1 MHKHLTR
8 LATGLALLTALS
20 AQAQVGLATL
30 PVQGR
35 PLTLVYPTASTAR
48 AVEFGP
54 FRLDVAPDAPLSPGQ
69 HRLIVMSH
77 GTGGSATADHALAAA
92 LARAGFV
99 VAQVEHEGDNFRDH
113 RLSGPD
119 SFRRRPA
126 EAVQA
131 IDALAADPKWSK
143 QLDLSRVGVHG
154 MSAGGVTALSLAGG
168 QWSMLALVRHC
179 GAHLDEDPGF
189 CLQGAVTPE
198 QKAERAKRFEA
209 AKGVPDAYLPADLRA
224 LQGGRTPTTD
234 QPEPRPDPRIA
245 AVTLAVPVAA
255 IFTPESLARIRVP
268 VGIVATQNDRVLLP
282 RFHSGQVLANCST
295 CRLLTELPG
304 AGHFD
309 LLRPWP
315 EAVAREVAAGQV
327 RGGDVTPGLD
337 PALLTQAHDRIVA
350 FHRQH
355 LMTQP

>member
-8 LATGLALLTALS
+8 LATGLALLTALA

-35 PLTLVYPTASTAR
+35 PLTLVYPTISTAR
-48 AVEFGP
+48 PVDVGP
-54 FRLDVAPDAPLSPGQ
+54 FRL
-69 HRLIVMSH
+69 
-77 GTGGSATADHALAAA
+77 
-92 LARAGFV
+92 AG
-99 VAQVEHEGDNFRDH
+99 AQWNTLG
-113 RLSGPD
+113 
-119 SFRRRPA
+119 
-126 EAVQA
+126 
-131 IDALAADPKWSK
+131 
-143 QLDLSRVGVHG
+143 
-154 MSAGGVTALSLAGG
+154 
-168 QWSMLALVRHC
+168 LVRHC

-198 QKAERAKRFEA
+198 QKAERTKRFDA
-209 AKGVPDAYLPADLRA
+209 ARGVPDAYLPADLRA
-224 LQGGRTPTTD
+224 LHGGCTPGAD
-234 QPEPRPDPRIA
+234 QADPRPDPRIA

-255 IFTPESLARIRVP
+255 VFTPESLAHIRVP
-268 VGIVATQNDRVLLP
+268 VGIVAAQNDRVLLP
-282 RFHSGQVLANCST
+282 RYHSAYVLAQCSS

-315 EAVAREVAAGQV
+315 ESVAHEVAAAQV
-327 RGGDVTPGLD
+327 RGGEVTPGLN

>member
-8 LATGLALLTALS
+8 LATGLALLTALA

-48 AVEFGP
+48 PVDVGP
-54 FRLDVAPDAPLSPGQ
+54 FRLEVAPDAPLSPGR
-69 HRLIVMSH
+69 HHLIVMSH

-113 RLSGPD
+113 RLAGPA

-131 IDALAADPKWSK
+131 IDALAADPKWST

-154 MSAGGVTALSLAGG
+154 MSAGGVTALSLAGA
-168 QWSMLALVRHC
+168 QWNTLGLVRHC
-179 GAHLDEDPGF
+179 GAHLDDDPGF

-198 QKAERAKRFEA
+198 QKAERTKRFDA
-209 AKGVPDAYLPADLRA
+209 ARGVPDAYLPADLRA
-224 LQGGRTPTTD
+224 LHGGRTPGAD
-234 QPEPRPDPRIA
+234 QPDPRPDPRIA

-255 IFTPESLARIRVP
+255 VFTPESLARIRVP
-268 VGIVATQNDRVLLP
+268 VGIVAAQNDRVLLP
-282 RFHSGQVLANCST
+282 RYHSAYVLAQCST

-315 EAVAREVAAGQV
+315 EAVAREVASGQV
-327 RGGDVTPGLD
+327 RGGEVTPGLD

-355 LMTQP
+355 LMNQP